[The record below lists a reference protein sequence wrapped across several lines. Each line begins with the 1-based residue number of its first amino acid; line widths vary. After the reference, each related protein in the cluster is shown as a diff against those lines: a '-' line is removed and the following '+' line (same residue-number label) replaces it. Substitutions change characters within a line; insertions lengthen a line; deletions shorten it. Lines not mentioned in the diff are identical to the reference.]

1 MEKVTSQLTSI
12 IKSISELG
20 IGLIALGIIAEIVF
34 GQGAIFG
41 ASVVG
46 NLSGI
51 VTAIGGGKRFRWLSC
66 HHSNLRTAAQSRIA
80 EP

>member
-12 IKSISELG
+12 IKGVSELV
-20 IGLIALGIIAEIVF
+20 IGLIALGIISEIVF

-41 ASVVG
+41 ASVVA

-51 VTAIGGGKRFRWLSC
+51 VTAIGGESGFVGLIAIILIFAL
-66 HHSNLRTAAQSRIA
+66 LRNRA
-80 EP
+80 